1 MIVHLQNDWNEL
13 TAKISKRFGMDP
25 DLDAILFL
33 IGIQEYGKV
42 PEKLSKD
49 EKLEIMHVA
58 ICSLLADYGYYT
70 YIGNDKDGWP
80 HWDRNKKLP
89 NLSDEEQEQLIKEA
103 ILNYFSDLA

>member
-58 ICSLLADYGYYT
+58 ICSLLADYVYYT

-89 NLSDEEQEQLIKEA
+89 NLSDKEQDQLIKEA
-103 ILNYFSDLA
+103 ILNYFSDLD